1 MKVTVRLFAML
12 RERAGTGEIPLEMPD
27 DASVG
32 DVWQRLRREHPR
44 LHEYEGPVRFALDQ
58 RYVDIEEP
66 LLDNAEVALIPPVSG
81 G

>member
-32 DVWQRLRREHPR
+32 DVWERLRREHPR
-44 LHEYEGPVRFALDQ
+44 LQEYAGPVRFALDQ